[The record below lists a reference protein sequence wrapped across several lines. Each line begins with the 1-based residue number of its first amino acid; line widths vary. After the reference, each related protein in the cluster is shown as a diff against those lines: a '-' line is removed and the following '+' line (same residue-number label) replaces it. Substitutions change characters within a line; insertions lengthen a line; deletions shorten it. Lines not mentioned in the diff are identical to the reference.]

1 MKLEYCDNVET
12 LKEKKENFKDLQN
25 YAHKT
30 QLSKIKKIKLTNKL
44 WNENSNKCS
53 WDDELE
59 IEMCTKEDNIHLN
72 DQQRMCK
79 ERSLLNEGDKCKWA
93 IELWNEEKTCDWKKR
108 GTLTF
113 ATCHYHTLNTPWTM
127 ID

>member
-1 MKLEYCDNVET
+1 
-12 LKEKKENFKDLQN
+12 LQN